1 MLSKSIGQQL
11 VTGAWMKNK
20 KNVEEEYVQEAPDI
34 YIHFKI

>member
-20 KNVEEEYVQEAPDI
+20 KDVKEEYVQEASDI
-34 YIHFKI
+34 YRHF